1 MNYFTA
7 LEILGSDAPTLHSD
21 IIRKVTKVINN
32 LLEELNPNQR
42 KAVETVEGPLLI
54 VAGPGSG
61 KTRVITHRIAHLINT
76 CGIPPHKIAA
86 VTFTNKA
93 AREIK
98 ERLGA
103 ILGYSASALTSGTFH
118 SFCAM
123 ILRRDGISMGLDRNF
138 AIYDDS
144 EQVDMIKRIMAEIEV
159 DPKKYSP
166 KAIQAKISNAKSQ
179 LLDPEGFRLNKTSE
193 YFDEIVLRV
202 YERYEQSMSRSS
214 ALDFDDLLMKTYQLL
229 KLFPQIQDIYMNRYL
244 YFMIDEFQDTNI
256 AQYEIA
262 KQLSDVSR
270 NICVVGDP
278 DQSIYSWRNADIR
291 NILSFKQDYPEAVT
305 VALEE
310 NYRSSKT
317 IVEAAKN
324 VISAN
329 SERVE
334 KELWTNNK
342 TGSPIIAFEGHT
354 EIEEAQFV
362 TKEIA
367 NLTHGFTLSEGFR
380 CKPGDIAVMYRV
392 NAQSEALE
400 KELIYSGIGYQII
413 GGVEFYRRQEIKDLT
428 AYLRLIVN
436 PHDDISLN
444 RVINK
449 PTRGVGKQTMAI
461 VTKSAQDEGTSLYT
475 AIQSLTSDN
484 NIPES
489 QASKLSSRAIKAI
502 TNFESLINELRSETQ
517 VQNLVEFIE
526 LVKEK
531 TGYSKYIRSFTERRE
546 EREENIQAYL
556 NRAADFID
564 LNLTDAIT
572 SFLEHISLVNQVD
585 GYDQESELVT
595 LITLHQA
602 KGLEFPVVFMVG
614 MNEGLLPHIRSIDSG
629 DPSEMEE
636 ERRLCYVGMT
646 RAEEKLYLLRAF
658 KRRTYGGSYTFSP
671 PSPFLSNIPADLM
684 ITPKPESSKTLNYS
698 SVKKKLN
705 HPNGSNIRESKK
717 HLTDSHDIFNDGD
730 KVMHTVFGEGRVISV
745 KPSGIDLELTVAFEE
760 GHGIKR
766 LLSSIAPVKKI
777 R

>member
-1 MNYFTA
+1 MK
-7 LEILGSDAPTLHSD
+7 
-21 IIRKVTKVINN
+21 KVSNN
-32 LLEELNPNQR
+32 LLDELNPIQR

-61 KTRVITHRIAHLINT
+61 KTRVITHRIAHLINV

-93 AREIK
+93 AREMK
-98 ERLGA
+98 ERLESL
-103 ILGYSASALTSGTFH
+103 LGYSASALTSGTFH

-144 EQVDMIKRIMAEIEV
+144 EQIDMIKRIMAEIEV
-159 DPKKYSP
+159 DPKKYNP
-166 KAIQAKISNAKSQ
+166 RIIQAKISNAKSQ
-179 LLDPEGFRLNKTSE
+179 LLDPEGFRLNKSSE

-214 ALDFDDLLMKTYQLL
+214 ALDFDDLLMKTFLLL
-229 KLFPQIQDIYMNRYL
+229 KNFPEIQDKYTNRYL
-244 YFMIDEFQDTNI
+244 YFMIDEFQDTNV

-291 NILSFKQDYPEAVT
+291 NILSFRQDYPEGIT
-305 VALEE
+305 IALEE

-367 NLTHGFTLSEGFR
+367 NLTQGGNLSDGFR
-380 CKPGDIAVMYRV
+380 YKPGDIAVMYRV

-444 RVINK
+444 RVINT
-449 PTRGVGKQTMAI
+449 PTRGVGKQTMAVI
-461 VTKSAQDEGTSLYT
+461 TKLAQVEGTSLYT
-475 AIQSLTSDN
+475 VIQSLTSDSSDSN
-484 NIPES
+484 SP
-489 QASKLSSRAIKAI
+489 APKLSARAIRAI
-502 TNFESLINELRSETQ
+502 TNFESLIDGLRSETQ
-517 VQNLVEFIE
+517 VQSLVEFIE

-531 TGYSKYIRSFTERRE
+531 TGYSQYILDFTERRE

-564 LNLTDAIT
+564 LDLPEAIT

-585 GYDQESELVT
+585 GYDQKHELVT

-614 MNEGLLPHIRSIDSG
+614 MNEGILPHIRSIDSG
-629 DPSEMEE
+629 DPSEIEE

-658 KRRTYGGSYTFSP
+658 KRRTYGGSYT
-671 PSPFLSNIPADLM
+671 PFLPSNFLSSIPADLM
-684 ITPKPESSKTLNYS
+684 VTPQYESSKTVDSS
-698 SVKKKLN
+698 SVRRKLTPINGYSRGEAEN
-705 HPNGSNIRESKK
+705 HPS
-717 HLTDSHDIFNDGD
+717 DSHDIFKDGD
-730 KVMHTVFGEGRVISV
+730 KVMHTIFGEGRIVSV
-745 KPSGIDLELTVAFEE
+745 KPSGNDLELTVAFEE
-760 GHGIKR
+760 GHGVKK
-766 LLSSIAPVKKI
+766 LLNSIAPVKKM
-777 R
+777 

>member
-1 MNYFTA
+1 MK
-7 LEILGSDAPTLHSD
+7 
-21 IIRKVTKVINN
+21 KVSNN
-32 LLEELNPNQR
+32 LLDELNPIQR

-61 KTRVITHRIAHLINT
+61 KTRVITHRIAHLINV

-93 AREIK
+93 AREMK
-98 ERLGA
+98 ERLESL
-103 ILGYSASALTSGTFH
+103 LGYSASALTSGTFH

-144 EQVDMIKRIMAEIEV
+144 EQIDMIKRIMAEIEV
-159 DPKKYSP
+159 DPKKYNP
-166 KAIQAKISNAKSQ
+166 RIIQAKISNAKSQ
-179 LLDPEGFRLNKTSE
+179 LLDPEGFRLNKSSE

-214 ALDFDDLLMKTYQLL
+214 ALDFDDLLMKTFLLL
-229 KLFPQIQDIYMNRYL
+229 KNFPEIQDKYTNRYL
-244 YFMIDEFQDTNI
+244 YFMIDEFQDTNV

-291 NILSFKQDYPEAVT
+291 NILSFRQDYPEGIT
-305 VALEE
+305 IALEE

-367 NLTHGFTLSEGFR
+367 NLTQGGNLSDGFR
-380 CKPGDIAVMYRV
+380 YKPGDIAVMYRV

-444 RVINK
+444 RVINT
-449 PTRGVGKQTMAI
+449 PTRGVGKQTMAVI
-461 VTKSAQDEGTSLYT
+461 TKLAQVEGTSLYT
-475 AIQSLTSDN
+475 VIQSLTSDSSDSN
-484 NIPES
+484 SP
-489 QASKLSSRAIKAI
+489 APKLSARAIRAI
-502 TNFESLINELRSETQ
+502 TNFESLIDGLRSETQ
-517 VQNLVEFIE
+517 VQSLVEFIE

-531 TGYSKYIRSFTERRE
+531 TGYSQYILDFTERRE

-564 LNLTDAIT
+564 LDLPEAIT
-572 SFLEHISLVNQVD
+572 SFVEHISLVNQVD
-585 GYDQESELVT
+585 GYDQKHELVT

-614 MNEGLLPHIRSIDSG
+614 MNEGILPHIRSIDSG
-629 DPSEMEE
+629 DPSEIEE

-658 KRRTYGGSYTFSP
+658 KRRTYGGSYT
-671 PSPFLSNIPADLM
+671 PFLPSNFLSSIPADLM
-684 ITPKPESSKTLNYS
+684 VTPQYESSKTVDSS
-698 SVKKKLN
+698 SVRRKLTPINGYSRGEAEN
-705 HPNGSNIRESKK
+705 HPS
-717 HLTDSHDIFNDGD
+717 DSHDIFKDGD
-730 KVMHTVFGEGRVISV
+730 KVMHTIFGEGRIVSV
-745 KPSGIDLELTVAFEE
+745 KPSGNDLELTVAFEE
-760 GHGIKR
+760 GHGVKK
-766 LLSSIAPVKKI
+766 LLNSIAPVKKM
-777 R
+777 